1 MAYLDWVQWPA
12 MVVTVL
18 AAWLIGSQRPRRR
31 MIGFVCFSVSNV
43 LWVIWG
49 FYAGAYALIVLQV
62 CLFLMNLRGLKKNS
76 KGKEKEHS

>member
-1 MAYLDWVQWPA
+1 

-76 KGKEKEHS
+76 SPNET

>member
-1 MAYLDWVQWPA
+1 
-12 MVVTVL
+12 
-18 AAWLIGSQRPRRR
+18 

-49 FYAGAYALIVLQV
+49 LYAGAYALIVLHV

-76 KGKEKEHS
+76 KGKETEQSQD